1 MKKRISSLLAALA
14 VGVLTIACT
23 FTTFSAD
30 DKLAL
35 NENVS
40 AVKGDKVTYNI
51 YISDVPEKVEDIQM
65 EVYYDSKYL
74 KPVDNSVK
82 YPEGGSSVYNTKIAD
97 KVLFNS
103 ANGINGWDF
112 SKRTLLMGV
121 TFTVEEAGESSL
133 SYYIQCMDYLSN
145 SMPIDDY
152 IITCDYLVNG
162 KVAEK
167 EAVPVV
173 DENGEGGNFI
183 NFSNGKGE
191 KNGGDNPVGGQYGG
205 GGNDGNN
212 ANNGNNGNQ
221 GGNDSNNGG
230 NGNNGNNNANGNVQ
244 QGDNNQN
251 GNNGGNVVG
260 QDATAQGETTE
271 STAIRTN
278 SSGAEITTPD
288 GEKASYTDSDDM
300 WRNIGIIVLALAI
313 VGCIVVIVIID
324 KRKKA
329 KKDE

>member
-1 MKKRISSLLAALA
+1 M
-14 VGVLTIACT
+14 
-23 FTTFSAD
+23 
-30 DKLAL
+30 
-35 NENVS
+35 
-40 AVKGDKVTYNI
+40 
-51 YISDVPEKVEDIQM
+51 
-65 EVYYDSKYL
+65 
-74 KPVDNSVK
+74 PV
-82 YPEGGSSVYNTKIAD
+82 
-97 KVLFNS
+97 
-103 ANGINGWDF
+103 
-112 SKRTLLMGV
+112 
-121 TFTVEEAGESSL
+121 
-133 SYYIQCMDYLSN
+133 
-145 SMPIDDY
+145 DDY

-205 GGNDGNN
+205 GDNDGNN